1 MGEARNIKVYVEDLK
16 VGMYVSN
23 LDRPWLETPFLFQ
36 GFILEEESQ
45 VEQLREYCQYV
56 YVDELKCNVP
66 LHKSRQSSAN
76 IVKKIESSSVIT
88 KRDSPKY
95 KTTVPVETEVTVAK
109 QVYKSV
115 DGVINGIMDDVYS
128 GKAIQVL
135 SLKRSITPMIES
147 VIRNPDALM
156 WVAMIR
162 KRDDYLY
169 NHSLNASMLA
179 VTVGRQIGLSKDEL
193 HDLAMGAMLFDIGK
207 MKLPKELLQKPG
219 KFSKEELLVTKKHVQ
234 FGVETLQ
241 GTQDINRNIMDMVK
255 YHHERHDGSGYPYHL
270 KGTDIPLFARI
281 AAVVDCYDAITSIRP
296 YAEPLSPYEAIIK
309 LYEWR
314 DVDFQSEIVE
324 QFIQAIGLYPTGTL
338 VEMTSGQVGVILAQ
352 NRVRRLKPRVMLVLD
367 ENKQSYGTFPVIDLI
382 KEEVDNDGKPLEI
395 MHALE
400 PGSYDIDPE
409 DFYL

>member
-367 ENKQSYGTFPVIDLI
+367 ENKQSYGTFLVIDLI

>member
-255 YHHERHDGSGYPYHL
+255 YHHERHNGSGYPYHL